1 MARLE
6 CKCGCVMWNGE
17 TPNDIEFSVFS
28 DKTMNNILSDDSIL
42 TLDLANKADY
52 NVWCCP
58 ECKRLYIFKENDLS
72 VKYIYKLDK

>member
-17 TPNDIEFSVFS
+17 MPNDIEFSVFS
-28 DKTMNNILSDDSIL
+28 DKTMNNILADDSIL

-52 NVWCCP
+52 
-58 ECKRLYIFKENDLS
+58 KRLVLSRMQKTVYIQRKRSFCK
-72 VKYIYKLDK
+72 IYL